1 MSKTKQLRNIKVR
14 KKFLNP
20 FFYQDPHQKW
30 LGFCTKTHP
39 ASKFHRNLLSC
50 FCVMLL
56 TNQQTWHVVQSPRD
70 LACGPCME
78 ITLWTYR
85 FKLWL
90 YWSRHVSAAEYIYL
104 FFWWLHLQHTKKSSF
119 VSHKSLSFL
128 GLCRLGWFIITDH
141 GKLDIV
147 TKQPSVES

>member
-1 MSKTKQLRNIKVR
+1 MHCSLRNKQKCPKRNNCAILKKVR

-30 LGFCTKTHP
+30 LWFCTKTHP

-78 ITLWTYR
+78 ITLWIYR

-90 YWSRHVSAAEYIYL
+90 YWSRHVSAEEYIFV
-104 FFWWLHLQHTKKSSF
+104 FFGGYTCSTQKSQ
-119 VSHKSLSFL
+119 VLWVTSHFHFWDCVVWV
-128 GLCRLGWFIITDH
+128 GL
-141 GKLDIV
+141 
-147 TKQPSVES
+147 